1 MLRSITV
8 TDIVDIFTVD
18 SPRGRQVQMRNRD
31 SYGITFCYGGRI
43 TYYQNGIAVVS
54 DRDHMVLL
62 PKGQDYF
69 LDCDASGLFPVINID
84 CTPDFQVTTPVAFPI
99 HQPESYLKDYERLK
113 ELYLLGTNR
122 AKCMS
127 IVYEML
133 GNIAG
138 EKISGNRIVT
148 AAIRFIEEHF
158 TDASLSNTAIANQTG
173 VSEVYLRRQFK
184 EACHTTPKQYILELR
199 IRKAKQLLAEGH
211 LCVNEI
217 AESCGFSSVY
227 HFSRAFHNVVGS
239 SPTEYSKKARK
250 KAI

>member
-1 MLRSITV
+1 MGLLWYQTEI
-8 TDIVDIFTVD
+8 IW
-18 SPRGRQVQMRNRD
+18 
-31 SYGITFCYGGRI
+31 FCSQR
-43 TYYQNGIAVVS
+43 
-54 DRDHMVLL
+54 
-62 PKGQDYF
+62 
-69 LDCDASGLFPVINID
+69 DCDASGLFPVINID

-133 GNIAG
+133 GNITG

-158 TDASLSNTAIANQTG
+158 ADASLSNTAIANQTG

>member
-1 MLRSITV
+1 MLNQMTV
-8 TDIVDIFTVD
+8 TEIVDIFTVD
-18 SPRGRQVQMRNRD
+18 SPKGRQVQIRNRN
-31 SYGITFCYGGRI
+31 SYGISFCYSGRI
-43 TYYQNGIAVVS
+43 TYYQNNRAVVS
-54 DRDHMVLL
+54 DHDHMVLL

-69 LDCDASGLFPVINID
+69 LNCDASGLFPVINID
-84 CTPDFQVTTPVAFPI
+84 CTPDFRVTTPIAFPI

-113 ELYLLGTNR
+113 ELYFLGSNR

-133 GNIAG
+133 GNIAD
-138 EKISGNRIVT
+138 ESISGNRIII

-158 TDASLSNTAIANQTG
+158 ADAALTNTAIANQTG

-184 EACHTTPKQYILELR
+184 EACNTTPKKYILELR

-227 HFSRAFHNVVGS
+227 HFSRAFRCAVGS
-239 SPTEYSKKARK
+239 SPTDYGKKARK
-250 KAI
+250 CMI

>member
-1 MLRSITV
+1 MLNQMTV
-8 TDIVDIFTVD
+8 TEIMDIFTVD
-18 SPRGRQVQMRNRD
+18 SPKGRQVQIRSRN
-31 SYGITFCYGGRI
+31 SYGITFCYSGRI
-43 TYYQNGIAVVS
+43 TYYQNSRAVVS
-54 DRDHMVLL
+54 DHGHMVLL

-84 CTPDFQVTTPVAFPI
+84 CAPDFCVTTPTAFPI
-99 HQPESYLKDYERLK
+99 RQPESYLRDYERLK
-113 ELYLLGTNR
+113 ELYFLGGSR

-127 IVYEML
+127 IIYDML
-133 GNIAG
+133 GSIAA
-138 EKISGNRIVT
+138 ENISGNRIVT

-158 TDASLSNTAIANQTG
+158 ADATLSNAAIANQTG
-173 VSEVYLRRQFK
+173 VSEVYLRRLFK

-211 LCVNEI
+211 FSVGEI
-217 AESCGFSSVY
+217 AENCGFSSVY